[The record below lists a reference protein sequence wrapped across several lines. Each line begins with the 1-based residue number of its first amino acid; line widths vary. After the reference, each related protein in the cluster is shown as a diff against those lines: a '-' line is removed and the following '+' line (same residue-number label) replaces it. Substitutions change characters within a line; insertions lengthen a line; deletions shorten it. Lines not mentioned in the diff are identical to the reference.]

1 MAYLVELPD
10 GRAVEFEDSVPK
22 EEAARIIRQQLGME
36 MPGAQKRTG
45 AGAALATGFEGLV
58 DPTITAGQ
66 AAFGDANKAAED
78 ALKRAANSPYA
89 SQVSWD
95 KVKEKFNTEGV
106 LAAAAEVARQAPLA
120 LLEQAPQLAATLG
133 GAYAGAKAGALTSPV
148 TGPVGPIAG
157 GVLGA
162 AAATAPAM
170 FGSNIIRQA
179 AEQQERGEAVDVNVP
194 AAAGTAAV
202 QTALESAATF
212 IPLGRRVV
220 RGVFGPQVD
229 ALFKQGKKEAAEALA
244 RESLAKTL
252 GKGVALGVAVEAP
265 TEVVQSALER
275 LQAGLPLLDEDALR
289 EYGESAYAGALV
301 GGPLGA
307 AGRAYGRS
315 GARAEAREQEEAA
328 AAEQRRVA
336 ARVEQEQREAPDYI
350 LTLNDEYQKLLT
362 QKNALESQRKKGT
375 GAAPLTQED
384 KDNNELINRQLAE
397 IKDPLA
403 QARKAFND
411 AGGPPALKK
420 VQDARRTAAL
430 SPQEA
435 FLESLGVS
443 AAKPTPAAE
452 AASIEE
458 AALESAAAT
467 APSALQRYA
476 QNRISLAN
484 EQTFGTATAKDYVDY
499 LLERPSLAQ
508 KLVDE
513 NQQLP
518 GIESK
523 KLSNSVLSGLRLAL
537 TERKKQAA
545 KGRPLEGTP
554 LSQLEAEEAAALEDV
569 SREEAARLAETE
581 ERRKLGPELTALQR
595 MRARRL
601 PESVREE
608 PYIEAVAERAARA
621 APAPEPQPSAAVG
634 QMQQLL
640 TGQDVTYTAE
650 EPKARQLRRVPTEGL
665 TLFGESQREAE
676 AAPAKTPDPKQ
687 LRERINRAL
696 LNPNLSDEA
705 YDLLRRAEDLMPDV
719 ETRIATRRATTEG
732 RTREDV
738 AQTAGLLELLDQQLT
753 RIERGQEGVPTAGR
767 TLVRDAA
774 RRPALGASV
783 VSPSE
788 ATKDDIRLRRQQTY
802 ADLVAQG
809 FSPGAAAKRAFQIGK
824 PTAQAQEG
832 ALTRFDVPQQPQ
844 RPEAQAEVTRKVPGR
859 ITPMEPR
866 AAREMAPGPEAA
878 RQPGRQL
885 AQEPRRGTIR
895 GRGAPLSLAAEIE
908 PLLQMQ
914 ERARAEDA
922 GQQVLFPELERER
935 GTIASTPEAF
945 RRRLDRLKAVKDG
958 YARELLRKEAAVQPL
973 EQEIRE
979 LGATLDEY
987 QRQQKAL
994 QDAQFVLRNN
1004 EALLKELRVTGAGT
1018 EKLSGGIGALTVSE
1032 NTFQQ
1037 AADALNRQRVL
1048 LLNYAEQ
1055 RRREKEAA
1063 PKLKTKDFAEISKL
1077 LEVQASDDARLAN
1090 ALASIEAEVER
1101 INAFEKDV
1109 YKQFPRIERAKEA
1122 ARERMRDLHR
1132 RYGTASEFLDGLK
1145 TLRGKI
1151 DRQLQTAKDSYR
1163 KDPYN
1168 EELRELVFELFQ
1180 QTREIDSRIDRNKK
1194 LMSKISAQVDVAVAE
1209 ANINRLKAEAP
1220 AGAVKKAADALADA
1234 KRRLQTLRSDLAKAQ
1249 PKPAATPVEEKER
1262 PASAV
1267 AEGPLQEVI
1276 SYSANLNRHQ
1286 RMLEAMQLRT
1296 KTGTIVPALSYA
1308 QRLARESGA
1317 EVTFSVDD
1325 LALLDKD
1332 PKRVLNGLV
1341 SRATDLENKIKKAVA
1356 NSRGAVLRGEVELI
1370 NRYKQL
1376 VQDYENAES
1385 SLERSQIEPE
1395 LDLVAKEYDA
1405 ALNESL
1411 AKRVVWK
1418 GQKRDTAELLNLY
1431 QKIAYLEERF
1441 FLPQA
1446 TEKRTYRPETEAEI
1460 AEREREAAAIFESQ
1474 REAQAGAG
1482 TTSGEALTRSQVAKR
1497 RKAQK
1502 TLYSSKGVTAQE
1514 ELSNEALIENA
1525 KAYATAQEVALLR
1538 SALEKRDRLESLT
1551 DLEQFAYNS
1560 AVEANRPSF
1569 ADFEPLADVVQKER
1583 KGARKRGAALSEE
1596 GALPEE
1602 ALDVIAEGRDIE
1614 EEVKAEEAA
1623 EKEFEQR
1630 VLYSESAAT
1639 ETTPEKK
1646 SVGRGFSKKEMQKA
1660 NDISRLFRE
1669 IKAAEAE
1676 LQAEAQKS
1684 LENKTLL
1691 ADRKPLLDRRK
1702 KVEALRSELQR
1713 LLKKEKTVADD
1724 EGDVE
1729 LSRGVTTT
1737 PSTTATVRA
1746 ELGKVFPDLGR
1757 VQIYDSVDAL
1767 VQANPQYKG
1776 RIPADARGFVD
1787 SAGNKAFLIAE
1798 NIDQGR
1804 ALGVLLHEVGSHI
1817 GLKNTLG
1824 EAQYNALVKAVQT
1837 WAKKTDGSPEA
1848 KVAQAA
1854 LARVEAAQTPA
1865 SQRADETLAY
1875 AIEEAVNA
1883 GVKPL
1888 ETKSVLGQWLS
1899 RVAQLFRRALEKFGL
1914 PPKAFDAQGLV
1925 DMAFGAAKMEM
1936 RGMRPEGATNPVQQR
1951 MYHGSPDTGINALT
1965 GLVFYTPSREVAKQY
1980 ADNQVFG
1987 TGRGASG
1994 TGRVYEETVSTKNTL
2009 DMRKQEHR
2017 AAYEEARK
2025 KWNATAD
2032 LDDRL
2037 PPLTSEGFVSTK
2049 TGVPSFGYAQRLL
2062 AAMPEFDSVWLDE
2075 GAQGLSLAVQKPD
2088 EVLFSRK
2095 TDYAPGLAAAGK
2107 VSEQLVGGQRSFV
2120 DKVKANLLGF
2130 RAQVVDKLAPLEKV
2144 AYANMDDMKASQL
2157 MFYMRMYDQRNHF
2170 TSESLATG
2178 VPERKEIIRADGR
2191 KEFVI
2196 ESKPGAN
2203 IKKIVD
2209 RLSTKAVVKEA
2220 GSVDAANRLFTL
2232 YTAAKRADRVGY
2244 QKLGFGRAAAEAEL
2258 RQIDADR
2265 RSPTL
2270 DPNDR
2275 KRLLQRKDYL
2285 EKNAAQMP
2293 SEADIRAAV
2302 KEIEANKTLRDAFE
2316 DAREMYNEYNRNL
2329 LNFAVQ
2335 AGTISDAEAKRL
2347 LAAKDYVP
2355 YHRVRGGNAELVI
2368 GGENPIRI
2376 GNLKDNPQ
2384 LEELVGGEEPIFDFL
2399 TSSVQN
2405 TSMLLDMSLRNLAVK
2420 NAMHEL
2426 RDVGLAKVYS
2436 VRNEKGKRRSVPD
2449 NAVKF
2454 RVKGDDW
2461 FAIVNTDAAGVPS
2474 DLLVKG
2480 LAGIP
2485 TMLPAV
2491 VRMMAVPA
2499 RVLRRAI
2506 VASPVYVARQVVRDS
2521 VSAALASGANMTPI
2535 LSSLRKIRKKGALD
2549 ARGVTGGQVFTGMP
2563 EDMARLLR
2571 EMQTGRPGWAKAWSQ
2586 MERFAME
2593 ADAAT
2598 RRAQYDSYR
2607 EQGLS
2612 EMEATLASLE
2622 SMNFSRRGLSPSV
2635 HFANAIIPFFNAQIQ
2650 GLDVLYRSLRGQM
2663 PFNKRL
2669 DIRNKLLQRGAL
2681 LFMTSLAYAASMQDE
2696 EEYKNARPDEKY
2708 GNWFV
2713 RMPFLDEYAD
2723 EPVVVRVPIPFEL
2736 GYIFKALPEALV
2748 NTMASEEGGKEA
2760 LQALKQIVINT
2771 IPGGSSMP
2779 QLGGVPVPIPLPA
2792 AAKPVIEAGL
2802 GRSFFTGRDIES
2814 MQEQQREPGE
2824 RFRDGTSEVAKAI
2837 GQTFNVSPI
2846 KLEYLIRGYTGSL
2859 GVALVQSLNFLTPA
2873 PEGSEKALR
2882 RLSELP
2888 VVGTVFQPMD
2898 AGGIIDATYAR
2909 VNEIRQAQET
2919 YENMITTGRTAD
2931 AQAYLERKADE
2942 LALASVAGDFR
2953 KRMGDV
2959 TKAERAI
2966 RDAPSLSAQE
2976 KRERL
2981 NELRQV
2987 KIQIASAA
2995 RAIFDRKTPQAA
3007 PA

>member
-1 MAYLVELPD
+1 MPSYDVTVEGAVYRVDAPD
-10 GRAVEFEDSVPK
+10 ENTAWRWANYTHQQG
-22 EEAARIIRQQLGME
+22 AAT
-36 MPGAQKRTG
+36 PPQKRTG
-45 AGAALATGFEGLV
+45 VRAALATGFEGFLE
-58 DPTITAGQ
+58 PTITAGQ
-66 AAFGDANKAAED
+66 AAIGDANKAAEE

-120 LLEQAPQLAATLG
+120 LTEQVPQLAATLG
-133 GAYAGAKAGALTSPV
+133 GAYAGAKLGTLTAPV

-157 GVLGA
+157 GLLGA
-162 AAATAPAM
+162 VAATAPAT
-170 FGSNIIRQA
+170 FGSNLIRQA

-194 AAAGTAAV
+194 AAAGAAAAS
-202 QTALESAATF
+202 TALETAATF

-229 ALFKQGKKEAAEALA
+229 ALFKQGKTEAAEALA

-275 LQAGLPLLDEDALR
+275 LQAGLPLLDEDALK

-301 GGPLGA
+301 GGPIGA

-328 AAEQRRVA
+328 AAEQRRAA

-350 LTLNDEYQKLLT
+350 LTLNDEYQKLLV
-362 QKNALESQRKKGT
+362 QKNALEGQRKKGT

-384 KDNNELINRQLAE
+384 KDNNELLNRQLAE

-420 VQDARRTAAL
+420 AQDAQRTAGL

-458 AALESAAAT
+458 AALESAAAI

-608 PYIEAVAERAARA
+608 PYIEAVAARAARA

-676 AAPAKTPDPKQ
+676 AAPVKAPDPKQ

-696 LNPNLSDEA
+696 LNPDLSEEA
-705 YDLLRRAEDLMPDV
+705 YDLLRRAEDLIPDV
-719 ETRIATRRATTEG
+719 ETRIATRRATAEG

-767 TLVRDAA
+767 TLVQDAA

-788 ATKDDIRLRRQQTY
+788 ATKDDIRLWRQQTY

-809 FSPGAAAKRAFQIGK
+809 FSPGAAAKSAFQIGK

-844 RPEAQAEVTRKVPGR
+844 RPEARAEVTRKVPGR
-859 ITPMEPR
+859 ITPMEPH

-994 QDAQFVLRNN
+994 QDAQFVLRHN

-1037 AADALNRQRVL
+1037 AADALNRQRVS

-1151 DRQLQTAKDSYR
+1151 SRQLETAKDSYR

-1180 QTREIDSRIDRNKK
+1180 QTREIDARIDRNKK
-1194 LMSKISAQVDVAVAE
+1194 LMGKISAQVDVAVAE

-1249 PKPAATPVEEKER
+1249 PKPAATPAEEKEK

-1341 SRATDLENKIKKAVA
+1341 GRATDLENKIKKAVA

-1376 VQDYENAES
+1376 VQDYESAES

-1446 TEKRTYRPETEAEI
+1446 TEKRTYRPETKEEV

-1474 REAQAGAG
+1474 REAQASAG
-1482 TTSGEALTRSQVAKR
+1482 TTSGEALTRSQIAKR

-1502 TLYSSKGVTAQE
+1502 TVYSSKGVTAKE
-1514 ELSNEALIENA
+1514 EVSNEALIENA

-1639 ETTPEKK
+1639 EATPEKK

-1824 EAQYNALVKAVQT
+1824 DAQYNALVKAVQT

-1883 GVKPL
+1883 GVKPM

-1914 PPKAFDAQGLV
+1914 PPKALDAQGLV
-1925 DMAFGAAKMEM
+1925 DMAFGAAKLEM
-1936 RGMRPEGATNPVQQR
+1936 RGMRPAGAAP
-1951 MYHGSPDTGINALT
+1951 
-1965 GLVFYTPSREVAKQY
+1965 K
-1980 ADNQVFG
+1980 
-1987 TGRGASG
+1987 RG
-1994 TGRVYEETVSTKNTL
+1994 EL
-2009 DMRKQEHR
+2009 
-2017 AAYEEARK
+2017 
-2025 KWNATAD
+2025 
-2032 LDDRL
+2032 
-2037 PPLTSEGFVSTK
+2037 
-2049 TGVPSFGYAQRLL
+2049 
-2062 AAMPEFDSVWLDE
+2062 
-2075 GAQGLSLAVQKPD
+2075 
-2088 EVLFSRK
+2088 LFSRK
-2095 TDYAPGLAAAGK
+2095 TDYTPGLATAGK

-2144 AYANMDDMKASQL
+2144 AYANMDDMKAAQL

-2170 TSESLATG
+2170 TSEALATG
-2178 VPERKEIIRADGR
+2178 VPERKEITRADGR
-2191 KEFVI
+2191 REFVI

-2203 IKKIVD
+2203 IKQIVD
-2209 RLSTKAVVKEA
+2209 RLSTKAVVKAA

-2258 RQIDADR
+2258 RQIDTDLRA
-2265 RSPTL
+2265 PTL

-2275 KRLLQRKDYL
+2275 KRLTQRKDYL
-2285 EKNAAQMP
+2285 EKNVARMP

-2302 KEIEANKTLRDAFE
+2302 KEIEADKTLRDAFE

-2329 LNFAVQ
+2329 LSFAVQ
-2335 AGTISDAEAKRL
+2335 AGAVSDAEAKRL

-2355 YHRVRGGNAELVI
+2355 YYRVRGGNAELVI

-2436 VRNEKGKRRSVPD
+2436 ERNEKGKRRSVPD

-2454 RVKGDDW
+2454 RVKGEDW
-2461 FAIVNTDAAGVPS
+2461 FAVVNTDAAGVPS

-2499 RVLRRAI
+2499 RILRRAI

-2571 EMQTGRPGWAKAWSQ
+2571 EMQTGRPGWAKAWSM
-2586 MERFAME
+2586 MERTAME
-2593 ADAAT
+2593 ADATT

-2612 EMEATLASLE
+2612 EMEATLAALE

-2663 PFNKRL
+2663 PFDKRL
-2669 DIRNKLLQRGAL
+2669 DIRNKLLTRGAL
-2681 LFMTSLAYAASMQDE
+2681 LAGMSLAYAASMQDE

-2708 GNWFV
+2708 GNWFL

-2723 EPVVVRVPIPFEL
+2723 EPVVVRVPVPFEL
-2736 GYIFKALPEALV
+2736 GYIFKSLPEALV

-2760 LQALKQIVINT
+2760 LQALKQIAINT

-2779 QLGGVPVPIPLPA
+2779 QLGGVPVPVPLPA
-2792 AAKPVIEAGL
+2792 AVKPLIEVSL

-2814 MQEQQREPGE
+2814 VQEQQLEPGA
-2824 RFRDGTSEVAKAI
+2824 RSRDSTSEVAKAV
-2837 GQTFNVSPI
+2837 GETFNISPV
-2846 KLEYLIRGYTGSL
+2846 KMEYLIRGYTGSL
-2859 GVALVQSLNFLTPA
+2859 GVALMQSLNFLAPA
-2873 PEGSEKALR
+2873 PEGSEKALKR
-2882 RLSELP
+2882 MSELP

-2898 AGGIIDATYAR
+2898 AGGIIDAAYAR
-2909 VNEIRQAQET
+2909 VNEIRQAQAT
-2919 YENMITTGRTAD
+2919 YEDMLTKGRTAD

-2966 RDAPSLSAQE
+2966 REAPSLSAQE